1 MKIILL
7 KYFYEYH
14 YLEESILEYE
24 KRKKFIINCLY
35 GGSILFFV
43 YIMLQYGLP
52 LLSPFLFAF
61 IIAYLL
67 RKPAKFLSAILK
79 IPYKLIAF
87 LMVLLFYCIIGLFIF
102 LLGLRLFSYSVDLIS
117 DLPSIYTTYI
127 EPFLYWG
134 FNEIEKT
141 VARMD
146 PALIA
151 SLNDFST
158 QFTQSLGEL
167 ISNVSMKAV
176 SAISGYASSIPGLF
190 IKLLLMIIST
200 FFIIGDYDKIVD
212 FTLRQFSGKSKEL
225 IIHIK
230 EYIVNTLFVCIR
242 SYGLIMSITFVELSI
257 GFLVIG
263 IPNAMLIA
271 FCIALFDILP
281 ILGTGGIMIPWTV
294 IAVLQGNYSLA
305 ISLFIVYLI
314 VTIIRNIIE
323 PKIVGSQIG
332 LHPIVTLVSMFVG
345 AHFFGVLGLF
355 GFPITLSLLHHLND
369 AGTIKL
375 FK

>member
-1 MKIILL
+1 M
-7 KYFYEYH
+7 
-14 YLEESILEYE
+14 EYE
-24 KRKKFIINCLY
+24 KRKKFIINCVY

-43 YIMLQYGLP
+43 YIILQYGLP

-67 RKPAKFLSAILK
+67 RKPAKFLSDKLK
-79 IPYKLIAF
+79 IPYKPLAF
-87 LMVLLFYCIIGLFIF
+87 LMVLLFYCIIGLLIF
-102 LLGLRLFSYSVDLIS
+102 LLGLRLFSFIVDLIS
-117 DLPSIYTTYI
+117 DLPFIYTTYI

-200 FFIIGDYDKIVD
+200 FFIIGDYDKLVG
-212 FTLRQFSGKSKEL
+212 FMLRQFSGGSKKL

-230 EYIVNTLFVCIR
+230 EYIVDTLFVCIR

-281 ILGTGGIMIPWTV
+281 ILGTGGIMLPWTV
-294 IAVLQGNYSLA
+294 IAALQGNYTLA
-305 ISLFIVYLI
+305 ISLLIVYLV

-332 LHPIVTLVSMFVG
+332 LHPIVTLISMFVG
-345 AHFFGVLGLF
+345 ANFFGVLGLF